1 MFPFFHKCPLREWC
15 HPCLRTT
22 ASKQT
27 KHSPKFKHYYL
38 TDVGDNN
45 STNILEKCLLY
56 FAVNTYVVGLNSDS
70 ADIPKLKTL
79 ESWRRQ
85 HGSNRGVRIVGTV
98 AMDSSAVLNKLVS
111 VDGLLKFEK
120 TFQSEKAAGSMSKSM
135 QSECAWCEL
144 STRTSTK
151 ALH

>member
-1 MFPFFHKCPLREWC
+1 M
-15 HPCLRTT
+15 RTT

-56 FAVNTYVVGLNSDS
+56 FAVNRYVVGLNSDS

-85 HGSNRGVRIVGTV
+85 HDSNRGMRIVGTV
-98 AMDSSAVLNKLVS
+98 TMEAMLNKLVS

-120 TFQSEKAAGSMSKSM
+120 TFQSEKEAGSMPKSM
-135 QSECAWCEL
+135 QSECAWCEV
-144 STRTSTK
+144 STRTSMK